1 MVELVPDVLL
11 LGAGVQPDDDAR
23 QERVA
28 EAMTNDVMG
37 VLAQLAAPGVPL
49 LANMRNQWME
59 LSREWSVAEMTHE
72 FKDMKTALSIQLSAH
87 LFPDHHL
94 TMHRIRSMADGG
106 QHVLGHMQEDKMEF
120 LVTISVFMLSLFDI
134 RRREMEIAF
143 NEQHGG
149 GVFGQAA
156 EEDIGQVV
164 ADEEE
169 TTAPESAG
177 GQVSAAEEEMEE
189 EASDEEIMLQAG
201 DERIITSARMQRDAA
216 DFAMATGLVHADRIT
231 NARMRRDA
239 ADFEAA
245 TGLRVADDSD

>member
-1 MVELVPDVLL
+1 MTTRAFVKSLMVELLPDVLL
-11 LGAGVQPDDDAR
+11 LGTGVQPDDAAR

-149 GVFGQAA
+149 GVFGQAV
-156 EEDIGQVV
+156 EEDTDQVV
-164 ADEEE
+164 VIDGEESTQLPGDEDSQSGDEE
-169 TTAPESAG
+169 TMQQP
-177 GQVSAAEEEMEE
+177 
-189 EASDEEIMLQAG
+189 SDEEITLQVG
-201 DERIITSARMQRDAA
+201 DERITTSARMQRDAA
-216 DFAMATGLVHADRIT
+216 EWSEIL
-231 NARMRRDA
+231 RRN
-239 ADFEAA
+239 
-245 TGLRVADDSD
+245 GQ